1 MQQAA
6 LRNFPWHY
14 IKRIFID
21 FGYHRTMKIFTIV
34 YFILYSGS
42 LLLDLY
48 YLFNNFS
55 IAAMVRYGC
64 MIMLIS
70 YVIAGMLFC
79 FIFEKQLLNL
89 LSEAETIFWPPE
101 MITSELP
108 KFIHR
113 TNVLNYFIIA
123 WFGLLGV
130 ILFPVWGD
138 QSEWFLNV
146 WAYKAYFGSWWY
158 IPYNLFY
165 YSQPMAA
172 WTCVRLPFI
181 MMYFSLQI
189 KLQIFLLNQ
198 QILEIPK
205 GHNTNS
211 ETAPDDLSYQEA
223 VSQKMCLCISHNV
236 KIKRW
241 TKSFLRKVIQAMP
254 VFVLLGILG
263 SIFVTFSVLYSFEST
278 STILKIRLVVVV
290 GCTILSVYM
299 FVEGS
304 QRLCDE
310 SSQMFEMLAY
320 SPWYLYNKNN
330 RRILLTF
337 MTNTLEPITI
347 TWGGIILNYN
357 FGLTVRLQTIDL

>member
-1 MQQAA
+1 
-6 LRNFPWHY
+6 
-14 IKRIFID
+14 
-21 FGYHRTMKIFTIV
+21 
-34 YFILYSGS
+34 
-42 LLLDLY
+42 
-48 YLFNNFS
+48 
-55 IAAMVRYGC
+55 MVRYGC

-211 ETAPDDLSYQEA
+211 ETAPDDLS
-223 VSQKMCLCISHNV
+223 
-236 KIKRW
+236 W

-357 FGLTVRLQTIDL
+357 FGLTMLRMSFSYALFLYNIH